1 MNNYRGYLLKFGGAP
16 MPNNYFLEYSSTPN
30 RRSEASAETDQIG
43 RLIRDTLPHK
53 RTTVKFTTHMMNL
66 DDKINFQNIIA
77 RGLVNELKREHSVEY
92 WNDETNS
99 YYTGVF
105 YIPDV
110 EYTVQDAS
118 ASDIMYNP
126 ITVEIIEN

>member
-1 MNNYRGYLLKFGGAP
+1 M
-16 MPNNYFLEYSSTPN
+16 
-30 RRSEASAETDQIG
+30 TDQIG

-110 EYTVQDAS
+110 EYTIQDAS
-118 ASDIMYNP
+118 ATDIMYNP